1 MKAGAAAAL
10 YFGERLYQF
19 PLGLLG
25 VAVATVVFPLLSHHA
40 ARGDKAA
47 VAADLSR
54 GLRMILLTAVPCS
67 VGLVILA
74 EPIARLFFQHGE
86 FTADDAA
93 RTARMIAVFGSG
105 VWAYCALPVV
115 VRGFYALG
123 DRVTPLRMSLVAVG
137 AESDAR
143 FDTRLALAEAGLA
156 AATAI
161 SATVQ
166 VAALAVLFS
175 RGHVALHWRSLAKTA
190 VCAAVATAIMAVVGL
205 WILNAIVFEPGLQNA
220 LLRVG
225 APLAGCLV
233 VYAVL
238 ALVFCKISD

>member
-40 ARGDKAA
+40 ARGDKPA

-67 VGLVILA
+67 VGLVILS
-74 EPIARLFFQHGE
+74 EPIARLVFEHGE
-86 FTADDAA
+86 FTAEDSA
-93 RTARMIAVFGSG
+93 RTARMIAVFGAG
-105 VWAYCALPVV
+105 VWAYCALPVI
-115 VRGFYALG
+115 VRGFYALS
-123 DRVTPLRMSLVAVG
+123 DRVTPLRISLLAVALN
-137 AESDAR
+137 
-143 FDTRLALAEAGLA
+143 LALDLTLIWPLAEAGLA

-161 SATVQ
+161 SASVQ
-166 VAALAVLFS
+166 VAALAALFS
-175 RGHVALHWRSLAKTA
+175 RGHVALHWRSLGKAA
-190 VCAAVATAIMAVVGL
+190 ICAAAATAIMAAIGL
-205 WILNAIVFEPGLQNA
+205 WILNAIALEPGLRNA
-220 LLRVG
+220 LVRVA
-225 APLAGCLV
+225 APMSACMA
-233 VYAVL
+233 VYAIL